1 MSAVF
6 VTTGATIVFE
16 ELIRSTL
23 DERFINK
30 LKSLGYI
37 KLVVQYGVSGAE
49 LFGQC
54 LSKLSLDNDSFSVEG
69 FPFSDDISS
78 IISQCDVVVSHAGT
92 GSILDTLR
100 LKKKLIVMV
109 NDKLMDNHQLEIA
122 QELENNGCL
131 LKTCASLQGLL
142 SCFHKLQSFNQHPLP
157 EPDPNIIED
166 ILHEL

>member
-1 MSAVF
+1 MSTVF

-23 DERFINK
+23 DEKFINR
-30 LKSLGYI
+30 LKSLGYT

-49 LFGQC
+49 LFGRC
-54 LSKLSLDNDSFSVEG
+54 LSELSLDKDSFTIEG

-78 IISQCDVVVSHAGT
+78 IISKCDVVISHAGT

-122 QELENNGCL
+122 QELENNDCL
-131 LKTCASLQGLL
+131 LKTCASLDGLL
-142 SCFHKLQSFNQHPLP
+142 SCFEKLQSFTQHTLP
-157 EPDPNIIED
+157 EPEPHVIED
-166 ILHEL
+166 LLHEL